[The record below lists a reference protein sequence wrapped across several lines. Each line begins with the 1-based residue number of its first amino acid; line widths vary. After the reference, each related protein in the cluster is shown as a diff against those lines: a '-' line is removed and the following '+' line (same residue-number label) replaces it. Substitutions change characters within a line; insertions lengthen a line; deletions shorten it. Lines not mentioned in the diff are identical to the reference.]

1 MGVVNKDYDAAPVAS
16 TVMQRMVERG
26 VFDESEVR
34 IIWKS
39 DQFPGTSYGY
49 IYNLD
54 PKLQEQVRDAF
65 LSFDWKGSGLEKDFG
80 KRANK
85 FIPVNY
91 AQHWKVI
98 RTIQKEN
105 DVVYTQDALKALKV
119 GKKKKKKKK

>member
-1 MGVVNKDYDAAPVAS
+1 
-16 TVMQRMVERG
+16 VMQRMVERG
-26 VFDESEVR
+26 VFDQSEVR